1 MLQIQH
7 IRKEYRTGKL
17 VQKALDDVSL
27 NLRDSE
33 FVAVLGPSGSGK
45 TTLLNIIGGLDRY
58 DSGDLII
65 NGISTKKYKDRDWDS
80 YRNHTIGFVFQ
91 SYNLIPHQTVLSN
104 VELALTISG
113 ISRTERRK
121 RAKEAL
127 EKVGLGEQIHKKPSQ
142 MSGGQMQRVAIAR
155 ALVNNPDI
163 LLADEPT
170 GALDSETSVQ
180 VMELLKEVSKDRL
193 VVMVTHNPELAYE
206 YATRIVE
213 VKDGKILSDS
223 DPLEIDEN
231 IIEKP
236 VHKNMGKSSMSF
248 LTALSLSFQNLKTK
262 KARTLLT
269 SFAGS
274 IGIIGI
280 ALILSISNGVSG
292 YISAMEEDTLSEYP
306 LQIQSTGFDLTA
318 MMVGMSASGDNKKEN
333 DIGVTPVVSDMF
345 SKMSTND
352 LASLK
357 TYIEGNPEN
366 IEEQCM
372 NIYVPEEY
380 LDKEVTIGGWVRSI
394 RDSKTFGFIVVNDGS
409 FFENLQV
416 VYHDNM
422 ENFGEISK
430 LNVGAAIIVK
440 GTLVATPQA
449 KQPFEIQAAE
459 VVVEGTSA
467 PDYPL
472 QKKRHS
478 FEYLRSIAH
487 LRPRT
492 NTFQAVFRVRSLTA
506 YAIHKFFQERGF
518 VYVHTPLIT
527 GSDCEGAGEM
537 FQVTTL
543 DMNNVPKNADGT
555 VDYSKDFFGKE
566 TNLTVSGQL
575 NGETYAQAFRNIYTF
590 GPTFRAENSNTTR
603 HAAEFWMIEPEIAF
617 ADLEDDMILAEN
629 MLKYVIRYV
638 MENAPEEMNFF
649 NSFVDKGLI
658 DRLNNV
664 VNSDFARVTYTEAI
678 EILEKHN
685 DKFEYKVSWG
695 ADLQTEHERYLTEEI
710 YKRPVFVTDYPKEIK
725 AFYMKM
731 NDDNKTV
738 AAVDCLV
745 PGIGEII
752 GGSQREDD
760 YDKLVARMKELGLK
774 EEDYG
779 FYLDLRK
786 YGSTRHAGFGLGFER
801 CIMYLTGMSNI
812 RDVIPFPRTV
822 NNCEL

>member
-1 MLQIQH
+1 MD
-7 IRKEYRTGKL
+7 L
-17 VQKALDDVSL
+17 VTVREL
-27 NLRDSE
+27 
-33 FVAVLGPSGSGK
+33 
-45 TTLLNIIGGLDRY
+45 
-58 DSGDLII
+58 
-65 NGISTKKYKDRDWDS
+65 
-80 YRNHTIGFVFQ
+80 YRN
-91 SYNLIPHQTVLSN
+91 
-104 VELALTISG
+104 
-113 ISRTERRK
+113 R
-121 RAKEAL
+121 
-127 EKVGLGEQIHKKPSQ
+127 
-142 MSGGQMQRVAIAR
+142 
-155 ALVNNPDI
+155 
-163 LLADEPT
+163 
-170 GALDSETSVQ
+170 
-180 VMELLKEVSKDRL
+180 
-193 VVMVTHNPELAYE
+193 
-206 YATRIVE
+206 
-213 VKDGKILSDS
+213 
-223 DPLEIDEN
+223 
-231 IIEKP
+231 
-236 VHKNMGKSSMSF
+236 
-248 LTALSLSFQNLKTK
+248 
-262 KARTLLT
+262 
-269 SFAGS
+269 
-274 IGIIGI
+274 
-280 ALILSISNGVSG
+280 
-292 YISAMEEDTLSEYP
+292 
-306 LQIQSTGFDLTA
+306 
-318 MMVGMSASGDNKKEN
+318 
-333 DIGVTPVVSDMF
+333 
-345 SKMSTND
+345 
-352 LASLK
+352 
-357 TYIEGNPEN
+357 
-366 IEEQCM
+366 
-372 NIYVPEEY
+372 EEY

-617 ADLEDDMILAEN
+617 ADLEDDMVLAES
-629 MLKYVIRYV
+629 MLKYIISYV
-638 MENAPEEMNFF
+638 MEHAPEEMQFF

-658 DRLNNV
+658 ERLNNV
-664 VNSDFARVTYTEAI
+664 LHSDFARVTYTEAI
-678 EILEKHN
+678 ELLEKNN
-685 DKFEYKVSWG
+685 DKFDYKVSWG
-695 ADLQTEHERYLTEEI
+695 CDLQTEHERFLTEQVF
-710 YKRPVFVTDYPKEIK
+710 KRPVFVTDYPKEIK
-725 AFYMKM
+725 AFYMKL
-731 NDDNKTV
+731 NEDGKTV
-738 AAVDCLV
+738 AAMDCLV

-760 YDKLVARMKELGLK
+760 YGKLKARMDELGLK
-774 EEDYG
+774 PEDYD

-786 YGSTRHAGFGLGFER
+786 YGSTRHSGFGLGFER
-801 CIMYLTGMSNI
+801 CVMYLTGMGNI

-822 NNCEL
+822 KNCDL